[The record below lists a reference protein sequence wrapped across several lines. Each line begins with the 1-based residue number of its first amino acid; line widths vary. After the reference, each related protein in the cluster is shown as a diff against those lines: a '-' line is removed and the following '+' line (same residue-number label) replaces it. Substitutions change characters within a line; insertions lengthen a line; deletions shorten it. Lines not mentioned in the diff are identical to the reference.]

1 MLMATRFS
9 QSSTTNTAGD
19 CSSNEQ
25 EASIDYLWLATPMRV
40 GASAGSSENSKEGAV
55 FNPVTVRQRLE
66 YIRLWVM
73 WTILKIKK
81 IVRETSVT
89 VGPRPSALPPP
100 PSPSNLTQPLQPYVS
115 EHLLT

>member
-1 MLMATRFS
+1 
-9 QSSTTNTAGD
+9 
-19 CSSNEQ
+19 
-25 EASIDYLWLATPMRV
+25 MRV

-81 IVRETSVT
+81 IVCDTSVT

-100 PSPSNLTQPLQPYVS
+100 PQPLPNPYSHKLASTYLHLKVS
-115 EHLLT
+115 GHLLYDFAK